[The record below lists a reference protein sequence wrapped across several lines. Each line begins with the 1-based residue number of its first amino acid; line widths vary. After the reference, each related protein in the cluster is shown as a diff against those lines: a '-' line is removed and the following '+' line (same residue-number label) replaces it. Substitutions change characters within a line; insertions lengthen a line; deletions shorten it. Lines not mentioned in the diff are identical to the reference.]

1 MILPYP
7 IRVKNEKQIAKIHN
21 HLFLHSSKN
30 PPKTPPS
37 IHSKLYF
44 QNFQKKV
51 KINLE
56 LSTKML

>member
-1 MILPYP
+1 MFFTLLK
-7 IRVKNEKQIAKIHN
+7 R
-21 HLFLHSSKN
+21 FLRFLNNPN